1 MQQPL
6 LTVYDIL
13 SWTFLK
19 FRSDSTFLPVA
30 AFRITR
36 MIHSFATTSINPGV
50 RGRLHI
56 PLATLSLLGVHATRP
71 TTPSVSKPTQQG
83 LNYSFAT
90 CVLERVIRD
99 GATAGTWEVVRDIT
113 VGHCPIATSLGGGVV
128 ACSSTAPGSC
138 HNTTK
143 NIP

>member
-1 MQQPL
+1 MQPL

-13 SWTFLK
+13 SWAFLK

-36 MIHSFATTSINPGV
+36 MIHCFATTFINPGV
-50 RGRLHI
+50 RGRPHI
-56 PLATLSLLGVHATRP
+56 PLAALGLLGVHATRP
-71 TTPSVSKPTQQG
+71 TTPSVSKPTHQR
-83 LNYSFAT
+83 LNHSFAT

-99 GATAGTWEVVRDIT
+99 GATTGTREVVGDIT
-113 VGHCPIATSLGGGVV
+113 VGHRPIATSLGGGVV
-128 ACSSTAPGSC
+128 ACSSTAPGSG